1 MDLISKYDLIEKIV
15 QTTDENVLQQVKQ
28 MLDVE
33 SLEDMDRRLK
43 AALNKSLKQADNG
56 EVIPHNKVM
65 ADIKK
70 KYLKK

>member
-15 QTTDENVLQQVKQ
+15 QTTDETVLQQVKQ
-28 MLDVE
+28 LLDVE

-43 AALNKSLKQADNG
+43 TALDNSLKQADNG
-56 EVIPHNKVM
+56 EVISHNKVM

-70 KYLKK
+70 KYQKK